1 LRRASIKYPYKQM
14 YICLIIR
21 IRAIC
26 KTAGSTQHVV
36 KVAYLVECEM
46 SVAKPEPNGR
56 SAPNPHPNLPVRG
69 RPFEKG
75 NGGRRPGSRNRTTL
89 VAEALLK
96 GEEVEL
102 VRKAIELAKAGD
114 TQMLKFLL
122 DRILPKDRSV
132 RIEIPEMQRADD
144 AVDALGAIINAAT
157 NGEIAPSEGA
167 ALASLID
174 AYVRTINVHE
184 LEARLDNMERELKT
198 LKS

>member
-1 LRRASIKYPYKQM
+1 
-14 YICLIIR
+14 
-21 IRAIC
+21 
-26 KTAGSTQHVV
+26 
-36 KVAYLVECEM
+36 M

-56 SAPNPHPNLPVRG
+56 SAPNPQPNSPVRG

-96 GEEVEL
+96 GEEEEL

-157 NGEIAPSEGA
+157 NGEIAPSEA
-167 ALASLID
+167 AAFASLV
-174 AYVRTINVHE
+174 AVYARTIE
-184 LEARLDNMERELKT
+184 AADLESRLETIEKDLKD
-198 LKS
+198 LKKP

>member
-1 LRRASIKYPYKQM
+1 
-14 YICLIIR
+14 
-21 IRAIC
+21 
-26 KTAGSTQHVV
+26 
-36 KVAYLVECEM
+36 M
-46 SVAKPEPNGR
+46 SVPKLEPNGR
-56 SAPNPHPNLPVRG
+56 SAPNPQPNGRG

-96 GEEVEL
+96 GEEEEL

-167 ALASLID
+167 AVASLID
-174 AYVRTINVHE
+174 AYVRTINVAD
-184 LEARLDNMERELKT
+184 LESRLETIEKDLKD
-198 LKS
+198 LKKP

>member
-1 LRRASIKYPYKQM
+1 
-14 YICLIIR
+14 
-21 IRAIC
+21 
-26 KTAGSTQHVV
+26 
-36 KVAYLVECEM
+36 M
-46 SVAKPEPNGR
+46 SVAKPEPNGGA
-56 SAPNPHPNLPVRG
+56 APNPQPNSPVRG

-96 GEEVEL
+96 GEEEEL

-144 AVDALGAIINAAT
+144 AVDALGAIINTAA

-167 ALASLID
+167 AFASLID
-174 AYVRTINVHE
+174 VYVRTINVHE
-184 LEARLDNMERELKT
+184 LEARLDNMEREIKT